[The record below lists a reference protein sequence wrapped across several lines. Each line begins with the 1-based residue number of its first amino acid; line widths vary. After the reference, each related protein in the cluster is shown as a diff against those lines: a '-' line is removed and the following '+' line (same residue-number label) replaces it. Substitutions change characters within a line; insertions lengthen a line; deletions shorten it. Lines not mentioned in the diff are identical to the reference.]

1 MRVNMPFAN
10 VYPCEDAKVPLIKSS
25 NFIYSVKALYLKIL
39 LPFFSLTTGA
49 NKTTIKNTC
58 MHMHMCK
65 HIYIIKIKKKGDYGG
80 VRGTRGHTLQVH
92 QMKTPVTSS
101 WLLYSF
107 VYYSLFYC
115 LLHLFQFY
123 VSEINIYHRNII
135 KIKNHLLY
143 ASQNL
148 MPLFIIRVA

>member
-1 MRVNMPFAN
+1 
-10 VYPCEDAKVPLIKSS
+10 
-25 NFIYSVKALYLKIL
+25 
-39 LPFFSLTTGA
+39 
-49 NKTTIKNTC
+49 
-58 MHMHMCK
+58 MHAYAYVQTY
-65 HIYIIKIKKKGDYGG
+65 IYIIKIKKKGGYGG
-80 VRGTRGHTLQVH
+80 VRGTRGHALQV
-92 QMKTPVTSS
+92 MKTPGTSS

-115 LLHLFQFY
+115 ILHLFQFY
-123 VSEINIYHRNII
+123 ISEINRYHRNII

>member
-1 MRVNMPFAN
+1 MPLLINPQTVKKKEKFRRLVLWLIPQKEVSMRVNMPFAN

-101 WLLYSF
+101 
-107 VYYSLFYC
+107 
-115 LLHLFQFY
+115 
-123 VSEINIYHRNII
+123 
-135 KIKNHLLY
+135 
-143 ASQNL
+143 
-148 MPLFIIRVA
+148 